1 MTNENTDAQFSV
13 GGDGYY
19 SFALWVPPAVG
30 GEWIAAGH
38 YVAPTDYNFGKVT
51 LMGQLRTQDR
61 EQPRQGQEPQPRPTE
76 NAGSSVKSA
85 QMLLILGVLIPFL

>member
-19 SFALWVPPAVG
+19 SFALWVPPAIG

-38 YVAPTDYNFGKVT
+38 YVAPAQFTFGKVT
-51 LMGQLRTQDR
+51 LMQAQ
-61 EQPRQGQEPQPRPTE
+61 QS
-76 NAGSSVKSA
+76 NAVGSPIKSIPHIL
-85 QMLLILGVLIPFL
+85 MLGIIISLFQICF